1 MADDVVPV
9 SIVTDSAAA
18 GGSNAASAPPPRR
31 PPSPM
36 PAGAVANSN
45 HTPVFRE
52 LPPRANS
59 HALLNFDLVRD
70 VELTVK
76 IELGRTRM
84 RLEEVLRLG
93 PGALVELDR
102 LAGDPVD
109 VFVNDRLV
117 ARGEVVVLNEKFAV
131 RLTEVVSPIKDD

>member
-1 MADDVVPV
+1 MADNVVPV
-9 SIVTDSAAA
+9 SVVPDQAADA
-18 GGSNAASAPPPRR
+18 ADGGRAPMRR

-36 PAGAVANSN
+36 PAAAAAPPGARRE
-45 HTPVFRE
+45 PVFRD
-52 LPPRANS
+52 LRPQNS

-76 IELGRTRM
+76 IELGRTKM
-84 RLEEVLRLG
+84 RLDEVLRLG
-93 PGALVELDR
+93 HGAIVELDR

>member
-1 MADDVVPV
+1 MADNVVPV
-9 SIVTDSAAA
+9 SVVPDRNVA
-18 GGSNAASAPPPRR
+18 GGRT
-31 PPSPM
+31 PSPRPLTPVPAPQA
-36 PAGAVANSN
+36 PAGGK

>member
-1 MADDVVPV
+1 MADNEVPV
-9 SIVTDSAAA
+9 SIVPDPSGGATSA
-18 GGSNAASAPPPRR
+18 PRR

-36 PAGAVANSN
+36 PSGGAN
-45 HTPVFRE
+45 HTPIFKE
-52 LPPRANS
+52 LPPRQNS

-70 VELTVK
+70 VELTVR

-93 PGALVELDR
+93 PGAVVELDR

-117 ARGEVVVLNEKFAV
+117 ARGEVVVLNDKFAV
-131 RLTEVVSPIKDD
+131 RLTEGGSAMQDRGPTT

>member
-9 SIVTDSAAA
+9 SVVPDRPGASAA
-18 GGSNAASAPPPRR
+18 PRR

-36 PAGAVANSN
+36 PAGAGNG
-45 HTPVFRE
+45 TPVFRE
-52 LPPRANS
+52 LPPRPNS

-84 RLEEVLRLG
+84 RLDEVLRLG
-93 PGALVELDR
+93 QGAVVELDR

-117 ARGEVVVLNEKFAV
+117 ARGEVVVLNDKF
-131 RLTEVVSPIKDD
+131 